1 LEAPSI
7 VATDQAV
14 AAEARR
20 GLTSTPKSLAPW
32 LFYDAAGSRLF
43 EQITALPEYYL
54 TRTERAIFAIHAD
67 EIFRSLDAPLTLVE
81 LGAGTAS
88 KTGIL
93 LDALARHQP
102 EILYQPIDISPSAL
116 DEARAQFERDL
127 PNVTVH
133 PCIANYVTQPI
144 AIERP
149 QRSKVLALYI
159 GSNIG
164 NFEPADARAILTR
177 LRDQLSAG
185 DALLLG
191 ADLAPSPTSSSS
203 GKSVTML
210 LAAYNDSN
218 GVTATFNRNLLTR
231 LNHELGANFCP
242 ERFAHRA
249 LWNPTHS
256 RIEMHLASIVP
267 QCVQI
272 PANSAGP
279 ALTVHFAADET
290 IHTENSYKFTPA
302 ALTALLVDTGFT
314 PTQTYTDPQN
324 IFDVT
329 LAHIK

>member
-1 LEAPSI
+1 MPPTVESLEPPSI

-54 TRTERAIFAIHAD
+54 TRTERAIFATHAD

-116 DEARAQFERDL
+116 AEAREQFEHDL

-133 PCIANYVTQPI
+133 PRIANYVTQPI

-191 ADLAPSPTSSSS
+191 ADLAPSPTD
-203 GKSVTML
+203 G
-210 LAAYNDSN
+210 
-218 GVTATFNRNLLTR
+218 
-231 LNHELGANFCP
+231 GAI
-242 ERFAHRA
+242 HR
-249 LWNPTHS
+249 
-256 RIEMHLASIVP
+256 
-267 QCVQI
+267 
-272 PANSAGP
+272 
-279 ALTVHFAADET
+279 
-290 IHTENSYKFTPA
+290 
-302 ALTALLVDTGFT
+302 
-314 PTQTYTDPQN
+314 
-324 IFDVT
+324 
-329 LAHIK
+329 